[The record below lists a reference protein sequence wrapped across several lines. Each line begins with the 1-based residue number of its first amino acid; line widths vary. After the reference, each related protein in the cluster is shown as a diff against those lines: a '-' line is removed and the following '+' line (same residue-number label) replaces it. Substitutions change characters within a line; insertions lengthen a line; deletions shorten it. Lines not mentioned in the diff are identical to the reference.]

1 MFAGHVEDYKD
12 YYILGHGASLL
23 WRKAE
28 RPGIVFSLKN
38 KRLKGDLINS
48 YKYLK
53 GRCQEHG
60 ARLFSVVPSDR
71 TASLGSLF
79 QSSVTFKIKNV
90 FLMFMWNFLYCNL
103 CPLFFVFLFFVLFC
117 LFEVLFIIM
126 FTNIENNLGY
136 LLTFENRKVNLPLFI
151 QFNTTKRRVPCYFQT
166 LKKKLL
172 YMISYT
178 DNSA

>member
-53 GRCQEHG
+53 DRCQEDG

-103 CPLFFVFLFFVLFC
+103 CPLFFFFFFFFLIWSVIHYYVYKHRKQFGLFTD
-117 LFEVLFIIM
+117 LWKSKSK
-126 FTNIENNLGY
+126 FT
-136 LLTFENRKVNLPLFI
+136 PL
-151 QFNTTKRRVPCYFQT
+151 
-166 LKKKLL
+166 
-172 YMISYT
+172 YT
-178 DNSA
+178 I